1 MKERTESALAG
12 TVVEEEVQLTLVEL
26 SRVCHVAEEQIRGWV
41 GEGVL
46 EPIGESP
53 QQWRFA
59 GASLRRT
66 RLATRLARDLELNT
80 PGVALALDLLD
91 EIEALRA
98 QLRRVAGGGRR

>member
-1 MKERTESALAG
+1 MTEPIETAHAA
-12 TVVEEEVQLTLVEL
+12 TVVEEEVHLTLVEL
-26 SRVCHVAEEQIRGWV
+26 SRVCHVGEEQIRGWV

-59 GASLRRT
+59 GSSLRRT

-91 EIEALRA
+91 EIDALRA
-98 QLRRVAGGGRR
+98 QLRRVGGGGRR